1 MRDHTRPLLLGYVQ
15 LHLLMTDDELADTK
29 ERLAHFAAL
38 EGFTLLH
45 MVYVEQVHT
54 APAAFQALLEAAN
67 RYEVTAVV
75 VPGMRHFAVLG
86 APASMKQHL
95 ERTTGA
101 RVLVAGL
108 SPP

>member
-1 MRDHTRPLLLGYVQ
+1 VKDHTRPLLLGYVR
-15 LHLLMTDDELADTK
+15 LHLLMTDDELAHTK
-29 ERLAHFAAL
+29 ERLAHYAAV
-38 EGFTLLH
+38 EGYTLGT
-45 MVYVEQVHT
+45 VYVEQVHT

-86 APASMKQHL
+86 APSSMKQHV

-101 RVLVAGL
+101 RVLVAGA
-108 SPP
+108 PPP